1 MTNTVFENPKFF
13 KRRVQLFSVIST
25 IWINPENYR
34 HLQEIY
40 LLVSNKIQK
49 HIESI
54 KKLENK
60 QMDLT
65 DFLKYIHDMRG
76 LL

>member
-1 MTNTVFENPKFF
+1 MFENPKFF

-76 LL
+76 LLEPI

>member
-1 MTNTVFENPKFF
+1 MFENPKFF

>member
-1 MTNTVFENPKFF
+1 MFENPKFF

-40 LLVSNKIQK
+40 FLVSNKIQK